1 MKESHVEGL
10 AAHNGPESCG
20 VARKGVGEALTGVRA
35 GRVFSRERTIAPR
48 RRRRKGVRKATL
60 GVPPSQGTS
69 GPRAVVDP
77 VHARKHL
84 AREPGGPA
92 FARPRQ
98 RGRPHREV
106 FGHTPMM
113 HERRKSDGPVVP
125 AKPPNNG
132 GGPRLDP
139 GRPKPSPAE
148 GAEGRGPATG
158 NRRANRIRRTQC
170 RSDGCSRFSRRY
182 AGEHVILVM
191 SCFIPRHYP
200 RQEPDAG
207 NPPVRIRAGG
217 GPKGPS
223 LPRCFFAAFLKEQAP
238 RGRLIFRERQG
249 VPEGLDGMATGEPW
263 GNTLLLVTR
272 GACPGPGGATDL

>member
-1 MKESHVEGL
+1 MKESHVIGL
-10 AAHNGPESCG
+10 AAHSGPESCG
-20 VARKGVGEALTGVRA
+20 VAREGVVEALTGVRA
-35 GRVFSRERTIAPR
+35 GRVFSREITIPPR

-223 LPRCFFAAFLKEQAP
+223 LPRSHPQTVHSRPP
-238 RGRLIFRERQG
+238 R
-249 VPEGLDGMATGEPW
+249 M
-263 GNTLLLVTR
+263 
-272 GACPGPGGATDL
+272 PGGHGV